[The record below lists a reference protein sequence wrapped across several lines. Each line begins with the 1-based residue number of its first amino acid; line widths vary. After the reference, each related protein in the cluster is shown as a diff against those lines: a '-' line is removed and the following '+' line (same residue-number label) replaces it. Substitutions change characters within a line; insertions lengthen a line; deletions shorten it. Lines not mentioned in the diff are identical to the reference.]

1 MSLVDVVVVVV
12 DALRLLLFFS
22 VILKDLVEIW
32 LQNKV
37 IGIDESCSLVVG
49 VVFSGEETYLD
60 IVTGREQGRH
70 LAHQALPGTRPGG
83 VDEALRQLHAQLRV
97 EREVMVGSEEIQID
111 VFHLT
116 RGPILIQG
124 GRGLTIVLKQK
135 L

>member
-1 MSLVDVVVVVV
+1 MYL
-12 DALRLLLFFS
+12 
-22 VILKDLVEIW
+22 
-32 LQNKV
+32 
-37 IGIDESCSLVVG
+37 
-49 VVFSGEETYLD
+49 VFSGEETYLD

-97 EREVMVGSEEIQID
+97 EREVMVGSEEIQVD

-135 L
+135 LSLQRICRQKLSNN